1 MDYKYLSGIKSP
13 DDIKGLNNEQ
23 LNILCEEIR
32 DCMINTVSKNGG
44 HLASSLG
51 AVELTVA
58 LHKVF
63 NSPADSI
70 LFDVG
75 HQSYAHKLVT
85 GRYDQFDTI
94 RTEGGLSG
102 FMRPG
107 ESIHD
112 PFVTGH
118 SSNSISASYGIHKA
132 KTLLGEDSYTISVI
146 GDGALTG
153 GMVYE
158 ALNNSG
164 FGHKKFIV
172 ILNDNKM
179 SISRNVGSLARH
191 LTVIRSKKN
200 YRRFKKVLKTVTEA
214 IPFIGYKLSDKLFK
228 SKTMIKNAIY
238 RSNLFESMGYNY
250 LGPVD
255 GHNIEALLN
264 IFNIAKN
271 ENRPA
276 FIHIITKKGKGF
288 SFAESDPKSYH
299 GVSAFNIEEGMQF
312 SGKTTFSDIF
322 GKTLCEMAENDEKV
336 CAITAAMTA
345 GTGLTDFAEKFP
357 TRFFDVG
364 IAEEHAATFAG
375 GLAIKGLKP
384 YFAIYSSFLQ
394 RSYDQLIHD
403 IATENLPVRLCI
415 DRAGIVGED
424 GESHQGLFD
433 AAFLSTVPN
442 MTVFSPT
449 YFCELENILKRS
461 LSFDFPSAI
470 RYPRGSEYVNT
481 EFTATDND
489 YDLYGD
495 GKILVIA
502 YGRTAAE
509 ALNAQTVNKNITV
522 LKLNKIHPIPDIEI
536 NMLKKYEIVLFF
548 EEGIKAGGIAEQFAA
563 FLLENN
569 LKPNYKIFAVDNA
582 FVKQAKTESAL
593 KKYGLDCETILK
605 TVEEL
610 EK

>member
-1 MDYKYLSGIKSP
+1 MEYKYLSSIKSP
-13 DDIKGLNNEQ
+13 GDLKVLNNEQ
-23 LNILCEEIR
+23 LNKLCEEIR
-32 DCMINTVSKNGG
+32 DCMMDTVSKNGG

-63 NSPADSI
+63 DSPTDSI

-85 GRYDQFDTI
+85 GRYDRFGTI

-102 FMRPG
+102 FMRPS

-118 SSNSISASYGIHKA
+118 SSNSISASYGIYKA
-132 KTLLGEDSYTISVI
+132 KSLLGEDGYTISVI

-200 YRRFKKVLKTVTEA
+200 YRRFKKVLKKSLEA
-214 IPFIGYKLSDKLFK
+214 VPFIGYKLSDKLFK

-238 RSNLFESMGYNY
+238 RSNLFESMGFNY

-255 GHNIEALLN
+255 GHNIDALIN

-271 ENRPA
+271 ENRPV

-299 GVSAFNIEEGMQF
+299 GVSAFNIEEGMQ
-312 SGKTTFSDIF
+312 SGNITTFSDVF
-322 GKTLCEMAENDEKV
+322 GKTICEMAEKDAKV
-336 CAITAAMTA
+336 CAITAAMTS
-345 GTGLTDFAEKFP
+345 GTGLTEFSEKFSG
-357 TRFFDVG
+357 RFFDVG

-384 YFAIYSSFLQ
+384 YFVVYSSFLQ

-403 IATENLPVRLCI
+403 IATEKLPVRLCI

-442 MTVFSPT
+442 MVVYSPT
-449 YFCELENILKRS
+449 YYSELENILNDS
-461 LSFDFPSAI
+461 LNFDFPSAI
-470 RYPRGSEYVNT
+470 RYPRGTETVNT
-481 EFTATDND
+481 EFKVTGND
-489 YDLYGD
+489 YDFYGN
-495 GKILVIA
+495 GKTLVVS
-502 YGRTAAE
+502 YGRTVAA
-509 ALNAQTVNKNITV
+509 AFKAQEENKNITV
-522 LKLNKIHPIPDIEI
+522 LKLNKIHPIPDIKAED
-536 NMLKKYEIVLFF
+536 LKNYDNILFF

-563 FLLENN
+563 YLLEHN
-569 LKPNYKIFAVDNA
+569 LMPNYKIFAIDNV
-582 FVKQAKTESAL
+582 FVKQGKTDSVLE
-593 KKYGLDCETILK
+593 KYNLDSKSILK
-605 TVEEL
+605 IVEEVT
-610 EK
+610 K